1 MHTLPGYKID
11 RHPDGELSTVQYSTV
26 QCELTVSRHPTAIA
40 PCELTVSRHPTA
52 IAPCEL
58 TVSRHPTATHRTRP
72 IQCNIALY
80 RESQKSVTNWG
91 KGSINV

>member
-26 QCELTVSRHPTAIA
+26 Q
-40 PCELTVSRHPTA
+40 
-52 IAPCEL
+52 CEL

>member
-26 QCELTVSRHPTAIA
+26 Q
-40 PCELTVSRHPTA
+40 CELTVSRHPTA